1 MWIYKDIQIQANM
14 EKEEKKPEVTAV
26 EVTTVQPVEATT
38 ASERLKSF
46 MKSKNPD
53 KEWDDD
59 EAYYSD
65 VVAFAEDADKQL
77 AGYAT
82 ANETIKSVGKDY
94 PEIFAIIEDIADGKS
109 FEEALAANID
119 IEELIPTED
128 EPNYEKYTQ
137 ARDARKKKKAEAEAY
152 RQKFE
157 ENIAKSHDVVQAFF
171 DEKGM
176 DEETANE
183 FGAYIDGVMGE
194 YLDGIITKDM
204 LDMFYNA
211 RNYDADVAEA
221 RTAGEVA
228 GRNAKID
235 AEREKKATATDGM
248 PTPGTSAGKE
258 AQQEPESN
266 DFISGILAKTNAR
279 RNW

>member
-1 MWIYKDIQIQANM
+1 MWFYNDIQIQANM

-119 IEELIPTED
+119 IEELIPTDD

-137 ARDARKKKKAEAEAY
+137 ARDARKQKKAEAEAY

-183 FGAYIDGVMGE
+183 FGEYIDGVMAE
-194 YLDGIITKDM
+194 YLDGVITKEM

-235 AEREKKATATDGM
+235 AEREKKSTATDGM

-258 AQQEPESN
+258 IQQEPEEK

>member
-1 MWIYKDIQIQANM
+1 MKFNEDIQIQADM
-14 EKEEKKPEVTAV
+14 EKEEKKPEVAAI
-26 EVTTVQPVEATT
+26 EVTTVEPVEAST
-38 ASERLKSF
+38 ASDRLKAF
-46 MKSKNPD
+46 MKGKHPD

-59 EAYYSD
+59 EAYYND
-65 VVAFAEDADKQL
+65 VVNYAEDADKKL

-82 ANETIKSVGKDY
+82 ANETIKAVGKDY

-128 EPNYEKYTQ
+128 EPNYEKYSQ
-137 ARDARKKKKAEAEAY
+137 ARDARKQKQAEAEAY
-152 RQKFE
+152 RQKLE
-157 ENIAKSHDVVQAFF
+157 DNISKSKGVVEAFF
-171 DEKGM
+171 AEKGM
-176 DEETANE
+176 DEDAANE
-183 FGAYIDGVMGE
+183 FGDYIDGVMGE
-194 YLDGIITKDM
+194 YLDGIISKEM
-204 LDMFYNA
+204 LEIFYNA

-235 AEREKKATATDGM
+235 AEREKKSAETDGL
-248 PTPGTSAGKE
+248 PSAGTSAGKE
-258 AQQEPESN
+258 AQPEPEEK

>member
-1 MWIYKDIQIQANM
+1 M
-14 EKEEKKPEVTAV
+14 EKEEKKPEVAAV
-26 EVTTVQPVEATT
+26 EVTTVEPVEVST
-38 ASERLKSF
+38 ASDRLKAL
-46 MKSKNPD
+46 MQGKHPD
-53 KEWDDD
+53 KEWGDD

-65 VVAFAEDADKQL
+65 VVAYVEDADKKL
-77 AGYAT
+77 NGYT
-82 ANETIKSVGKDY
+82 KANETITSVGKDY

-128 EPNYEKYTQ
+128 EPNYEKYSQ
-137 ARDARKKKKAEAEAY
+137 ARDARKQKRAEAEAY
-152 RQKFE
+152 RQKLE
-157 ENIAKSHDVVQAFF
+157 KNIADSKGVVEAFF
-171 DEKGM
+171 AEKGM
-176 DEETANE
+176 DEEAANE
-183 FGAYIDGVMGE
+183 FGDYINGVMGE
-194 YLDGIITKDM
+194 YLDGVITKEM

-235 AEREKKATATDGM
+235 AEREKKSTATDGM

-258 AQQEPESN
+258 VQPEPEEK

>member
-1 MWIYKDIQIQANM
+1 MWFKQDIQKQLNM
-14 EKEEKKPEVTAV
+14 EKEEKKPEVAAI
-26 EVTTVQPVEATT
+26 EVTTVEPVEEST
-38 ASERLKSF
+38 ASDRLKAF
-46 MKSKNPD
+46 MKGKHPD
-53 KEWDDD
+53 KEWEDD
-59 EAYYSD
+59 ETYYGD
-65 VVAFAEDADKQL
+65 VVAYAEDADKKL
-77 AGYAT
+77 DGYAK

-128 EPNYEKYTQ
+128 EPNYEKYSQ
-137 ARDARKKKKAEAEAY
+137 ARDARKQKRAEAEAY
-152 RQKFE
+152 RQKLE
-157 ENIAKSHDVVQAFF
+157 ENIANSKGVVEAFF
-171 DEKGM
+171 AEKGM
-176 DEETANE
+176 DEATANE
-183 FGAYIDGVMGE
+183 FGDYIDGVMGE
-194 YLDGIITKDM
+194 YLDGVITKEM

-235 AEREKKATATDGM
+235 AEREKKSAATDGL
-248 PTPGTSAGKE
+248 PTAGTSAGKE
-258 AQQEPESN
+258 VQAEPESN